1 MQGAQMGMQGA
12 QSAGN
17 MGLAGAQSAGNMGA
31 QAGQMGMQG
40 ASQGA
45 GLGMQGA
52 QMGMQGASQ
61 TAGLGGQVGQM
72 GQQYGQMGLAGA
84 GQMGAIAGQY
94 GSLGSGISN
103 ASQGLGSLGM
113 QQAQLGEAQQGLNL
127 NDMNTMMT
135 LGGQEQGQQQAVLDA
150 QFANQYQQYQQ
161 PMQELGFYS
170 DIYQGMPIGQST
182 YSQGSTPSPST
193 VSQLG
198 GLAGGL
204 YGMYRATQ

>member
-1 MQGAQMGMQGA
+1 
-12 QSAGN
+12 
-17 MGLAGAQSAGNMGA
+17 MGA
-31 QAGQMGMQG
+31 QAGQMGMQAAG
-40 ASQGA
+40 QGA

-52 QMGMQGASQ
+52 QMGMQAAGQ

-72 GQQYGQMGLAGA
+72 GQQYGQLGMAGA

-94 GSLGSGISN
+94 GQLGSGMAS
-103 ASQGLGSLGM
+103 ASQGLGSMGM

-127 NDMNTMMT
+127 NDMNTMLS
-135 LGGQEQGQQQAVLDA
+135 LGGQEQQQQQAILDA
-150 QFANQYQQYQQ
+150 QYNNQFRQYQQ

-182 YSQGSTPSPST
+182 YSQSAAPSPST

-204 YGMYRATQ
+204 YGMYRATS